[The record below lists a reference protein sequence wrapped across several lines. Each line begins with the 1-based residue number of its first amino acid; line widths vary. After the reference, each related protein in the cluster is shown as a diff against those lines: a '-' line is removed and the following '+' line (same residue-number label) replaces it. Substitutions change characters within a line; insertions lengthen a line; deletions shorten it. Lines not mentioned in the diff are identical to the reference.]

1 MKVEQVTQIRS
12 TFTPVVWSPDGRRL
26 ALLIDRAR
34 RRLEIRILDVVT
46 GHVRKM
52 VLASSYAP
60 TYDFSDLAWLHVR
73 I

>member
-1 MKVEQVTQIRS
+1 MLIR
-12 TFTPVVWSPDGRRL
+12 VVWSPDGRRL

-34 RRLEIRILDVVT
+34 RCLEIRILDVAT